1 LAPPKAFSRFPVFVL
16 LETDFNEDSN
26 MRVLFFLS
34 ALAVVG
40 LVITGA
46 IKFQKSD
53 QTISIQI
60 DRERTHD
67 EAERVVEEGR
77 TILQEAEASL
87 NSGAANN
94 VQK

>member
-1 LAPPKAFSRFPVFVL
+1 MRLLFLLA
-16 LETDFNEDSN
+16 
-26 MRVLFFLS
+26 

-46 IKFQKSD
+46 IKLQKSD

-60 DRERTHD
+60 DRQRTHE

-77 TILQEAEASL
+77 ELLQEAEASL
-87 NSGAANN
+87 NSQQGN